1 MKELVESKTAGEI
14 DALREEIGRQVES
27 GEAMD
32 VDYWSAVVSLLRLAS
47 FKATLKSEQ
56 RRLMEQNDRDVG
68 IKRWLEGRKRGDAKK
83 EKKKKK
89 KRKEMMKKKNEKR
102 CDPVESDLLRAMR
115 WRESSVR
122 SPSLALRSLDPMC
135 ESWTLNWIEN
145 N

>member
-56 RRLMEQNDRDVG
+56 RRLMEQSDRDVG

-83 EKKKKK
+83 KKK
-89 KRKEMMKKKNEKR
+89 KRKEMMMMKNERR